1 GVVTVNALASVPP
14 VPPGLVT
21 VTSRAPPPASLAI
34 VNVAVNRV
42 DDTKTTPFTVIPTP
56 ALTPAPL
63 TNPLPSIVTDTAP
76 PAVPSV
82 AATAVTA
89 RLLRLTVAGTCT
101 DGPTD
106 NVARNGSC
114 C

>member
-1 GVVTVNALASVPP
+1 MNALASVPP

-56 ALTPAPL
+56 ALTAAPL
-63 TNPLPSIVTDTAP
+63 TNPLPSIVTDTAEP
-76 PAVPSV
+76 DVP
-82 AATAVTA
+82 
-89 RLLRLTVAGTCT
+89 
-101 DGPTD
+101 
-106 NVARNGSC
+106 
-114 C
+114 